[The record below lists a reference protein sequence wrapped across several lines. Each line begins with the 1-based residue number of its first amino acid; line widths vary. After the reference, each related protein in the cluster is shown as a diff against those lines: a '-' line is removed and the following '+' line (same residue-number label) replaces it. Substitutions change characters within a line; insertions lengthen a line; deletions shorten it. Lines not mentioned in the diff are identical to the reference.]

1 MTGIPRSAISRAT
14 VDFPEAMPPV
24 NPTSSRSPCTE
35 QCYPRRALSGES
47 LHSVPEVIG
56 AEFLAEARD
65 LRSLPPVGPPE
76 IAIAGRSNVGKSTL
90 LNRLAG
96 RRALARTSKTPGR
109 TRGIVFFDLTLAE
122 SPSALRLV
130 DLPGYGY
137 AKVSRTDRD
146 SWQALIEGY
155 TSSRPTLALFAV
167 LIDARR
173 GIEDEER
180 QLYEWLGT
188 IDVPAQI
195 VFTKVDKLSATERG
209 KLRATTQAVFKT
221 VHGARRAAPLLI
233 SAESGEGLVKL
244 WSAIRAA
251 AAAAVASDEVA
262 TVGGPE

>member
-1 MTGIPRSAISRAT
+1 
-14 VDFPEAMPPV
+14 V
-24 NPTSSRSPCTE
+24 
-35 QCYPRRALSGES
+35 SGES
-47 LHSVPEVIG
+47 IHRVPQRIPDVVG
-56 AEFLAEARD
+56 ATFLAEARD
-65 LRSLPPVGPPE
+65 LRGLPPPGPPE

-109 TRGIVFFDLTLAE
+109 TRGIVFFDLDLA
-122 SPSALRLV
+122 PPQPAIRLV

-137 AKVSRTDRD
+137 AKVAREERD

-155 TSSRPTLALFAV
+155 TERRPTLALFAM

-195 VFTKVDKLSATERG
+195 VFTKVDKLTAAERG
-209 KLRATTQAVFKT
+209 RLRATTQATFQ
-221 VHGARRAAPLLI
+221 
-233 SAESGEGLVKL
+233 
-244 WSAIRAA
+244 RAA
-251 AAAAVASDEVA
+251 AAAATRVARTTRRARAAPILLSAETGEGVAALWAAIAGAAAALSAVGSGEGAAAAGEAGEVA
-262 TVGGPE
+262 TSRDRE

>member
-1 MTGIPRSAISRAT
+1 
-14 VDFPEAMPPV
+14 V
-24 NPTSSRSPCTE
+24 
-35 QCYPRRALSGES
+35 SGES
-47 LHSVPEVIG
+47 EQKIPEVLG
-56 AEFLAEARD
+56 ATFLAEARD
-65 LRSLPPVGPPE
+65 LRGLPAPGAPE

-109 TRGIVFFDLTLAE
+109 TRGIVFFDLILPPPLPAI
-122 SPSALRLV
+122 RLV

-137 AKVSRTDRD
+137 AKVARDERD

-155 TSSRPTLALFAV
+155 TERRPTLALFAM

-209 KLRATTQAVFKT
+209 RLRSTTQATFKRSRQAA
-221 VHGARRAAPLLI
+221 GAGPVRAAPILL
-233 SAESGEGLVKL
+233 SAETGEGVAAL
-244 WSAIRAA
+244 WAAIGDAA
-251 AAAAVASDEVA
+251 IAVTPPTPGEVA
-262 TVGGPE
+262 TPSNAE

>member
-1 MTGIPRSAISRAT
+1 MKR
-14 VDFPEAMPPV
+14 
-24 NPTSSRSPCTE
+24 
-35 QCYPRRALSGES
+35 CYPRPAVSGES
-47 LHSVPEVIG
+47 DYKIPEVLE
-56 AEFLAEARD
+56 ATFLAEARD
-65 LRSLPPVGPPE
+65 LRGLPAPGAPE

-109 TRGIVFFDLTLAE
+109 TRGIVFFDLQLA
-122 SPSALRLV
+122 PPLPAIRLV

-137 AKVSRTDRD
+137 AKVARDERD

-155 TSSRPTLALFAV
+155 TERRPTLALFAM

-195 VFTKVDKLSATERG
+195 VFTKVDKLSATDRG
-209 KLRATTQAVFKT
+209 RLRATTQATFKK
-221 VHGARRAAPLLI
+221 ARQAPAQAGPARVAPIML
-233 SAESGEGLVKL
+233 SAQTGEGLAAL
-244 WSAIRAA
+244 WAAIGGAATAA
-251 AAAAVASDEVA
+251 ASPQKGDGGGDDGSEVA
-262 TVGGPE
+262 TPPDAE

>member
-1 MTGIPRSAISRAT
+1 LSADPDHRIP
-14 VDFPEAMPPV
+14 D
-24 NPTSSRSPCTE
+24 
-35 QCYPRRALSGES
+35 
-47 LHSVPEVIG
+47 VIG

-65 LRSLPPVGPPE
+65 LRSLPALGPPE

-109 TRGIVFFDLTLAE
+109 TRGIVFFDLALATA
-122 SPSALRLV
+122 PAALRFV

-137 AKVSRTDRD
+137 AKVSRTERE

-155 TSSRPTLALFAV
+155 TEGRSTLALFAV

-209 KLRATTQAVFKT
+209 KLRAATLAAFKPVPGT
-221 VHGARRAAPLLI
+221 RRAPPLMV
-233 SAESGEGLVKL
+233 SAESGEGVGPL
-244 WSAIRAA
+244 WSAIRG
-251 AAAAVASDEVA
+251 AVTTVGGGEVA
-262 TVGGPE
+262 TAGGPE

>member
-1 MTGIPRSAISRAT
+1 M
-14 VDFPEAMPPV
+14 
-24 NPTSSRSPCTE
+24 
-35 QCYPRRALSGES
+35 SGES
-47 LHSVPEVIG
+47 VHKIPEVLE
-56 AEFLAEARD
+56 AAFLAEARD
-65 LRSLPPVGPPE
+65 LRGLPAPGPPE

-109 TRGIVFFDLTLAE
+109 TRGIVFFDLELA
-122 SPSALRLV
+122 PPLPAIRLV

-137 AKVSRTDRD
+137 AKVARQERD

-155 TSSRPTLALFAV
+155 TEARPTLALFAM

-209 KLRATTQAVFKT
+209 RLRATTQATFNNGAAARKT
-221 VHGARRAAPLLI
+221 GKDTGKATAPARAAPILL
-233 SAESGEGLVKL
+233 SAETGEGLAAL
-244 WSAIRAA
+244 WAAIGGAA
-251 AAAAVASDEVA
+251 IALTPAASSEVA
-262 TVGGPE
+262 TSRDAE